1 MPDIAWSQ
9 LNDPN
14 VAISSTVLRCHEG
27 INEKLPILVLRA
39 NACAQVPEAEM
50 NNVATIIHTTLRP
63 HLVSTIADARIAV
76 REPMETRT
84 VDP

>member
-14 VAISSTVLRCHEG
+14 VAISCTVFPCHEG
-27 INEKLPILVLRA
+27 ISEKLPLLVLRA
-39 NACAQVPEAEM
+39 NACASVPEAEM
-50 NNVATIIHTTLRP
+50 NNVTAMIHTTLRP
-63 HLVSTIADARIAV
+63 HLVSTIADAKIAA